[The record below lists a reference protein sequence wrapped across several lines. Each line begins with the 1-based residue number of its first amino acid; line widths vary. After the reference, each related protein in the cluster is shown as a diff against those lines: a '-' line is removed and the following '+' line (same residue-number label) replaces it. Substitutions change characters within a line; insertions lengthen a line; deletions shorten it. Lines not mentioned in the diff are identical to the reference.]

1 MLSKSDKKD
10 VTIVVSALIMLI
22 IPMLASLVQAAPSG
36 PTATVS
42 GNTTKNA
49 ASTTKINSTINNSI
63 SPGGFIFTMNLDS
76 VQQDTRWK
84 GYVGNVTGTL
94 TLDDAADNTLFSW
107 SLSSVTGEVYATRA
121 SGNVNWSGINCTWIA
136 DGRVNKSDDTFNIS
150 KSNRTPEHNE
160 NIALSHTNKDDNIT
174 ATFDLRNHSSITV
187 GSVVIGK
194 DQCFSVQTYQRDA
207 AQVFSD
213 SDNANFTQVILYDAA
228 YNITN
233 GNVVYETKI
242 EGDITGYRSGD
253 TYDFQIILPESG
265 AVGFTAS
272 TAYYFYVELT

>member
-94 TLDDAADNTLFSW
+94 TLDDASDNTLFSW

-174 ATFDLRNHSSITV
+174 ATFSKRNHSSITV

-194 DQCFSVQTYQRDA
+194 DQCFSLQTYQRDA
-207 AQVFSD
+207 AQVF
-213 SDNANFTQVILYDAA
+213 
-228 YNITN
+228 
-233 GNVVYETKI
+233 
-242 EGDITGYRSGD
+242 
-253 TYDFQIILPESG
+253 
-265 AVGFTAS
+265 
-272 TAYYFYVELT
+272 